1 MHLNVWTFLRAVQ
14 EEEHNNRMN
23 AASSDLGFALKK
35 KTKYDKVNQAI
46 KVLYTRLEGGLI
58 SENEFVTKISIHIAS
73 LKL

>member
-1 MHLNVWTFLRAVQ
+1 
-14 EEEHNNRMN
+14 MN